1 MKKLRFYLI
10 IALLIIAAIS
20 YQTNSPVVGA
30 AICGTLLGIYA
41 GVWIGAG
48 IVLARFRHRLPQEL
62 MDAISSNDTSVHV
75 RVKAVN
81 TAKDKEEALKE
92 FNEMIARHEQ
102 ERKSKG

>member
-1 MKKLRFYLI
+1 MKKIRFYLI

-41 GVWIGAG
+41 GVWVGAS
-48 IVLARFRHRLPQEL
+48 IVLAHFRHRLPQEL
-62 MDAISSNDTSVHV
+62 MDAISSNDTSV
-75 RVKAVN
+75 RISIKAVN
-81 TAKDKEEALKE
+81 TATDKEAALKE
-92 FNEMIARHEQ
+92 FKEMIARHEQ